1 MTPFPSIR
9 IFCIYTGAAMTFTY
23 IWHLTLFGGFLA
35 IAGELERRNR
45 HGFFCCMQVAPLSLS
60 QNRSWTYRTFF
71 TGGINPDDPLNPL
84 DNKEHAGFAF
94 FRDRLAIWLNKVWV
108 KLAIIVVFIGYI
120 TGGEYNFVFG
130 IYLLLYNSDLR
141 FRCMGSDGYKG
152 RPREEKY
159 GQL

>member
-1 MTPFPSIR
+1 
-9 IFCIYTGAAMTFTY
+9 MTFTY

-60 QNRSWTYRTFF
+60 QNRSWTYRAFF

-108 KLAIIVVFIGYI
+108 KLAIIVIFVGYI
-120 TGGEYNFVFG
+120 TGGEYNFVFRTYFPFY
-130 IYLLLYNSDLR
+130 ISDLIH
-141 FRCMGSDGYKG
+141 FRYMGSDGN
-152 RPREEKY
+152 
-159 GQL
+159 